1 MRTHYLSALCLTVT
15 IGVFVSSYAGAG
27 EMVAI
32 MARVAT
38 PLTKDQVADVFLGR
52 STELKPLDLPE
63 SSPARAVFYKKVTGR
78 DAAQVRA
85 VWARLIF
92 IGRGKLP
99 KELPDAGAV
108 KKAVAAD
115 PDLVGYID
123 KADVDATVTVVLS
136 LD

>member
-1 MRTHYLSALCLTVT
+1 MNTRQLSALCLSLT
-15 IGVFVSSYAGAG
+15 IGASMGSPAIAV
-27 EMVAI
+27 EMIAI
-32 MARVAT
+32 MAPAAA

-52 STELKPLDLPE
+52 STEFKPVDLPE
-63 SSPARAVFYKKVTGR
+63 SSVAFYKKATGR

-99 KELPDAGAV
+99 KELPDAATV

-115 PDLVGYID
+115 PNMVGYID
-123 KADVDATVTVVLS
+123 KADLDPSVKVVLS
-136 LD
+136 LN

>member
-1 MRTHYLSALCLTVT
+1 MNTRQLSALCLSLT
-15 IGVFVSSYAGAG
+15 IGASMGSPAIAV
-27 EMVAI
+27 EMIAI
-32 MARVAT
+32 MAPAAA

-52 STELKPLDLPE
+52 STEFKPVDLPE
-63 SSPARAVFYKKVTGR
+63 SSVARETFYKKATGR

-99 KELPDAGAV
+99 KELPDAATV

-115 PDLVGYID
+115 PNMVGYID
-123 KADVDATVTVVLS
+123 KADLDPSVKVVLS
-136 LD
+136 LN